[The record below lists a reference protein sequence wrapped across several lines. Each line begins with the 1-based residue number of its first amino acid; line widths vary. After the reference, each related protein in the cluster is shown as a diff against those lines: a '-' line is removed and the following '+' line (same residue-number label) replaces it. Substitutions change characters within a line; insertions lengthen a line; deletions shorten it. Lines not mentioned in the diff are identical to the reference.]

1 MSDRIQEFK
10 YACEAYLLTLS
21 LGELRNVGRMYGVS
35 SPTKPDKK
43 ELTALI
49 IAVLTGELQP
59 KAPSKRGAP
68 VKNPNVRMEIKTKI
82 NGLLASYFPE
92 QQVVD
97 ESFLEEYTRNIAKVK
112 ENPVVLTLESSTP
125 VNVMQYEENLYI
137 GQMEKFGDVFVV
149 LPLDCSVQQAPLI
162 MPPALISEY
171 DLRVG
176 DIVSCKVRKTQNALV
191 VDKITCVNDLAVGT
205 YNRFHFEEDTVI
217 TPNRRLALFDNAKK
231 ASVTAKY
238 LSWLTPVYKGQR
250 LCVASEPKAG
260 KSELLYELVQSL
272 RSCDRKPYIL
282 VYLCAQ
288 SAENI
293 VRYRNMLHD
302 GVELV
307 YSTYEDEPER
317 QVFMADFLLRRAKR
331 LTEMRNDVVLIID
344 SFTALARAYNDTE
357 ESSGGKMLAGGLESK
372 TLLYLKRY
380 FSAGRAFANEAS
392 LTVIGS
398 VSTNTGNPADEIICA
413 DLLSVAN
420 AQIRLSAELSRKRMY
435 PPIDIENITNT
446 HEGEGTEKTLK
457 VVREKFLAG
466 RGEEALRKLLDK
478 AKDEAEFVGKIMCK

>member
-1 MSDRIQEFK
+1 MSDKLQEFK
-10 YACEAYLLTLS
+10 YACEAYLLTLG
-21 LGELRNVGRMYGVS
+21 LGDLRNLGRMYGVS
-35 SPTKPDKK
+35 RPTEQTKK

-49 IAVLTGELQP
+49 IALLVGEIQP
-59 KAPSKRGAP
+59 TPISKRGAP
-68 VKNPNVRMEIKTKI
+68 VKNSNVREEIKTKI
-82 NGLLASYFPE
+82 NELLAMYFPE

-97 ESFLEEYTRNIAKVK
+97 EAFLEEYTRNVNKLK
-112 ENPVVLTLESSTP
+112 ENPVVFTFESSTP
-125 VNVMQYEENLYI
+125 VSTLQYEENLYI
-137 GQMEKFGDVFVV
+137 GQMEKFGEVFIV
-149 LPLDCSVQQAPLI
+149 LPLDCSVQQTPLI
-162 MPPALISEY
+162 MPPALIEEY
-171 DLRVG
+171 GLRVG
-176 DIVSCKVRKTQNALV
+176 DTVSCKVKKTQNALV

-205 YNRFHFEEDTVI
+205 YNRFDFDTNTVI
-217 TPNRRLALFDNAKK
+217 TPNRSLALFDNAKK

-238 LSWLTPVYKGQR
+238 LSWLSPIYKGQR
-250 LCVASEPKAG
+250 LCLTSEPKAG

-293 VRYRNMLHD
+293 VRYRNLLHE

-331 LTEMRNDVVLIID
+331 LAEMRNDVVLIID

-357 ESSGGKMLAGGLESK
+357 DSSGGKILASGLESK

-392 LTVIGS
+392 LTVIGA
-398 VSTNTGNPADEIICA
+398 VSTNTGNPADELICA

-420 AQIRLSAELSRKRMY
+420 AQIRLSAELSRERIY
-435 PPIDIENITNT
+435 PAIDIESITNT
-446 HEGEGTEKTLK
+446 HEGEGKEKILK
-457 VVREKFLAG
+457 AVREKFLPK
-466 RGEEALRKLLDK
+466 RGEESLRKLLDK
-478 AKDEAEFVGKIMCK
+478 TKDEADFVDKIMCK